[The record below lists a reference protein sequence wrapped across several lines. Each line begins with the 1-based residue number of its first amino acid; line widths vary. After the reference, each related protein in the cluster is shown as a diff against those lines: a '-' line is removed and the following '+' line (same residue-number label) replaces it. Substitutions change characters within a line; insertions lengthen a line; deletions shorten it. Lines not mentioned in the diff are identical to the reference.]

1 MPTIITAARLLT
13 PIEWIASPVVVVE
26 DGHIT
31 ALRSRSDAEIPMGQL
46 LDFPDLILAPGFIDI
61 HIHGGAGRDAMEA
74 SESALAQIE
83 LQLVK
88 HGVTA
93 YLPTTVTAPN
103 EKILGALD
111 GLGKSIA
118 VANRNPGCAS
128 PLGIHLEG
136 PFISH
141 EKRGVHPPENLL
153 SPSPQAFDRFWQA
166 SAGNIRMMTIAP
178 ELPGAAET
186 IQYARKLPV
195 HSSLGHSNATYHE
208 PQSR

>member
-1 MPTIITAARLLT
+1 MSTVITAARLVT
-13 PIEWIASPVVVVE
+13 PLEWIESPVIVVE

-31 ALRSRSDAEIPMGQL
+31 ALQSRSSAEIPAGRL
-46 LDFPDLILAPGFIDI
+46 LDFPGLILAPGFIDI

-103 EKILGALD
+103 KKILGALD

-118 VANRNPGCAS
+118 MAN
-128 PLGIHLEG
+128 
-136 PFISH
+136 
-141 EKRGVHPPENLL
+141 
-153 SPSPQAFDRFWQA
+153 
-166 SAGNIRMMTIAP
+166 
-178 ELPGAAET
+178 
-186 IQYARKLPV
+186 
-195 HSSLGHSNATYHE
+195 
-208 PQSR
+208 